1 MASNVVTKERALLA
15 AALDADLARRLL
27 HDMMLI
33 RRFEEKAAE
42 AYALGKIG
50 GFLHLSIGEEAVA
63 AGASSVLRPD
73 DYAISTYREHGHCLA
88 KGSDPRR
95 AMAELFGR
103 RDGLSKGKGGSMHLF
118 DRSHNFLGGH
128 AIVGAHLPLA
138 AGVAFAIK
146 YQGGDQVVVCYFGD
160 GAVPEGE
167 FHESMNLAALWQ
179 LPVIYLCENNRYA
192 MGTSLERALAETE
205 IWKFGRVYNI
215 PSEPV
220 DGMDV
225 LAVREAVGR
234 AVERARK
241 AKTPSLI
248 EARTYRFRGH
258 SMRDP
263 AGAVYRTKEEVE
275 REKLRD
281 PIVLFR
287 DRVLGEG
294 VLSEADVRAIE
305 KDVNDVVD
313 EAVAFAD
320 ASPEPPVEWLLTDI
334 FKEGEA

>member
-1 MASNVVTKERALLA
+1 MATKLAPKHA
-15 AALDADLARRLL
+15 AAAVPTVEADLARRLL
-27 HDMMLI
+27 YDMMLI

-42 AYALGKIG
+42 CYALGKIG

-63 AGASSVLRPD
+63 AGVTSVLRPD

-95 AMAELFGR
+95 VMAELFGR

-118 DRSHNFLGGH
+118 DKSRNFLGGH

-138 AGVAFAIK
+138 TGVGFAIK

-167 FHESMNLAALWQ
+167 FHESMNLAALWK
-179 LPVIYLCENNRYA
+179 LPVIFVCENNRYA

-205 IWKFGRVYNI
+205 IWKFGRAYNM
-215 PSEPV
+215 PCEAV

-225 LAVREAVGR
+225 LAIRETVGR
-234 AVERARK
+234 AVDRARADK
-241 AKTPSLI
+241 SPALI
-248 EARTYRFRGH
+248 EVRTYRFRGH

-263 AGAVYRTKEEVE
+263 AGAIDRTKEEVE

-287 DRVLGEG
+287 DRAQRDGLVT
-294 VLSEADVRAIE
+294 EADVRTVE
-305 KDVNDVVD
+305 KDVNDLVD

-334 FKEGEA
+334 FKED

>member
-1 MASNVVTKERALLA
+1 MAKTMPQAKATGASPDPALA
-15 AALDADLARRLL
+15 KKLL
-27 HDMMLI
+27 SQMLLI

-50 GFLHLSIGEEAVA
+50 GFLHLYIGEEAVA
-63 AGASSVLRPD
+63 VGATSVLRPD
-73 DYAISTYREHGHCLA
+73 DYVISAYREHGHCLA
-88 KGSDPRR
+88 KGADPKRM
-95 AMAELFGR
+95 MAELFGR

-118 DRSHNFLGGH
+118 DKSVNFLGGH

-138 AGVAFAIK
+138 AGAAFAIK

-167 FHESMNLAALWQ
+167 FHESMNLAALWK

-192 MGTSLERALAETE
+192 MGTAIHRALAQTE
-205 IWKFGRVYNI
+205 IWRFAETYGI
-215 PSEPV
+215 HGEAV

-225 LAVREAVGR
+225 LAVRECVGR
-234 AVERARK
+234 AVERARRDK
-241 AKTPSLI
+241 SPALI
-248 EARTYRFRGH
+248 EVRTYRFRGH

-281 PIVLFR
+281 PIMLFSER
-287 DRVLGEG
+287 CLKDGALT
-294 VLSEADVRAIE
+294 EADLKLIE
-305 KDVNDVVD
+305 KAVNDLAD
-313 EAVAFAD
+313 EAVAFAE
-320 ASPEPPVEWLLTDI
+320 ASPEPPPEELFTHVYKD
-334 FKEGEA
+334 

>member
-1 MASNVVTKERALLA
+1 MAQKTETKKAGLPAVDTE
-15 AALDADLARRLL
+15 LARRLL
-27 HDMMLI
+27 GDMMLI

-63 AGASSVLRPD
+63 AGATSVLRRD

-88 KGSDPRR
+88 KGADPRR
-95 AMAELFGR
+95 VMAELFGR

-118 DRSHNFLGGH
+118 DKSVNFLGGH

-138 AGVAFAIK
+138 TGAAFAIK
-146 YQGGDQVVVCYFGD
+146 YQGGDQVVLCFFGD

-167 FHESMNLAALWQ
+167 FHESLNLAALWK
-179 LPVIYLCENNRYA
+179 LPVIFICENNRYA
-192 MGTSLERALAETE
+192 MGTAIHRALAQTE
-205 IWKFGRVYNI
+205 IWRFAETYGIRG
-215 PSEPV
+215 ETV

-225 LAVREAVGR
+225 LAVRDCVGR
-234 AVERARK
+234 AVERARRER
-241 AKTPSLI
+241 TPAFV

-263 AGAVYRTKEEVE
+263 AGAVYRTREEVD

-281 PIVLFR
+281 PIVSFS
-287 DRVLGEG
+287 DRCLREGLLGE
-294 VLSEADVRAIE
+294 ADLRIIE
-305 KDVNDVVD
+305 K
-313 EAVAFAD
+313 AVI
-320 ASPEPPVEWLLTDI
+320 EQ
-334 FKEGEA
+334 

>member
-1 MASNVVTKERALLA
+1 MAHKTTKA
-15 AALDADLARRLL
+15 APSFGVDAETAKHLL
-27 HDMMLI
+27 HQMMLI

-42 AYALGKIG
+42 SYALGKIG

-63 AGASSVLRPD
+63 AGVTSVLRQD

-88 KGSDPRR
+88 KGSDPKR

-118 DRSHNFLGGH
+118 DKTVNFLGGH
-128 AIVGAHLPLA
+128 AIVGSHLPLA
-138 AGVAFAIK
+138 AGVGFAIK
-146 YQGGDQVVVCYFGD
+146 YQGGDQVCVCYFGD
-160 GAVPEGE
+160 GAVPQGE
-167 FHESMNLAALWQ
+167 FHEALNLASLWK
-179 LPVIYLCENNRYA
+179 LPVIYVCENNRYA
-192 MGTSLERALAETE
+192 MGTSLERALAQTE
-205 IWKFGRVYNI
+205 IYKFGEAYKM

-225 LAVREAVGR
+225 LALREATTR

-241 AKTPSLI
+241 DKAPTLL

-287 DRVLGEG
+287 DKAVAAGL
-294 VLSEADVRAIE
+294 LADADVRALE
-305 KDVNDVVD
+305 KDVNDIID

-320 ASPEPPVEWLLTDI
+320 ASPEPPSEWLFTDI
-334 FKEGEA
+334 YKD